1 MAARVVRNGGLL
13 SFGGWD
19 HVAWGGVF
27 AGLVM
32 MLVTQILLSVL
43 GMAVGFSAL
52 EPAQQTPGAG
62 FGWGAAIWAII
73 SLSISLFIGGYVA
86 GRFAPTGTRGN
97 GAMNGALVWGL
108 SLILGI
114 YLVGTG
120 VKSLTNGM
128 FSVVG
133 QASQAS
139 GSTQSQ
145 IGQLARQAGVDTGR
159 IQQSAEQAAQKAGDA
174 ARTTGTSGTAENA
187 EARQTADR
195 AADYAAAGSWVLLIG
210 SLIGL
215 CIASWAGAMGH
226 TRGLA
231 AAHE

>member
-1 MAARVVRNGGLL
+1 
-13 SFGGWD
+13 
-19 HVAWGGVF
+19 
-27 AGLVM
+27 M

-52 EPAQQTPGAG
+52 EPAQQAPGSA
-62 FGWGAAIWAII
+62 FGWGAAIWAIV
-73 SLSISLFIGGYVA
+73 SLSIALLVGGYIA
-86 GRFAPTGTRGN
+86 GRFAPTGSRAN

-120 VKSLTNGM
+120 MKALTSGV

-139 GSTQSQ
+139 GATQSQ
-145 IGQLARQAGVDTGR
+145 IGQLARQAGVDTGQ
-159 IQQSAEQAAQKAGDA
+159 IQESAQQAAQKAGDA
-174 ARTTGTSGTAENA
+174 ARSTGTSGTDENA
-187 EARQTADR
+187 QARQTADR

-210 SLIGL
+210 SIIGL
-215 CIASWAGAMGH
+215 GISSWAGAMGH
-226 TRGLA
+226 TRGLTVRA
-231 AAHE
+231 E